1 MLRGVTVAKK
11 IELKDRFEIMGA
23 QTRRDSS

>member
-1 MLRGVTVAKK
+1 MLRGVTVANEV
-11 IELKDRFEIMGA
+11 ELKDRFEIMGA